1 MRPVSPA
8 ADVPSLEAIGPGD
21 FLCIAHR
28 GAAALAP
35 ENTLEAYRA
44 AYASGLRVLEQ
55 DVRLLADGALVVMH
69 DERVDRLTTTVGRV
83 RAFDTEAWRA
93 LRFDARPWPKYATRK
108 DIALPL
114 FDEVLAEF
122 GGRALL
128 VPEAK
133 DVGSGAPLVDAL
145 LAAGIAREHAL
156 VQSFLLDELVPAVAA
171 GYPAIFLTES
181 AVDAIDAVR
190 AAGVTWAGVGHD
202 APDAVFR
209 AWIDAGFRTVG
220 YTVDDRA
227 VRDRLRGLGVQG
239 VFSDD
244 PLALLA
250 DLPTDVRVVR

>member
-55 DVRLLADGALVVMH
+55 DVRLLSDGTLVVVH
-69 DERVDRLTTTVGRV
+69 DERVDRLTTTTGRV
-83 RAFDTEAWRA
+83 RAFDTQAWRA
-93 LRFDARPWPKYATRK
+93 LRFDARPWPRYASRK

-114 FDEVLAEF
+114 FAEVLSEF
-122 GGRALL
+122 GGRVAL

-133 DVGSGAPLVDAL
+133 DAGSGAPLVDAL
-145 LAAGIAREHAL
+145 LTAGIAREHAL
-156 VQSFLLDELVPAVAA
+156 VQSFLLDELAPAVAA
-171 GYPAIFLTES
+171 GYPAIFLTLT
-181 AVDAIDAVR
+181 ADDIDAVR

>member
-1 MRPVSPA
+1 MQASPA
-8 ADVPSLEAIGPGD
+8 VDVPSLMAIGPGD

-83 RAFDTEAWRA
+83 CEFDTQAWRA
-93 LRFDARPWPKYATRK
+93 LRFDARPWPAHAART
-108 DIALPL
+108 DIGLPL
-114 FDEVLAEF
+114 FDDVLSEF

-156 VQSFLLDELVPAVAA
+156 VQSFLLDELAPAVEA
-171 GYPAIFLTES
+171 GYPAIFLSRT
-181 AVDAIDAVR
+181 ADDIDAVR
-190 AAGVTWAGVGHD
+190 AAGVTWAGIGH
-202 APDAVFR
+202 AASDAVFR
-209 AWIDAGFRTVG
+209 AWIDAGFRTIAW
-220 YTVDDRA
+220 TVDDRGI
-227 VRDRLRGLGVQG
+227 RDRLIALGVQG

-244 PLALLA
+244 PLTLLT
-250 DLPTDVRVVR
+250 DLPGGLRAVR

>member
-1 MRPVSPA
+1 MPALPA

-55 DVRLLADGALVVMH
+55 DVRLLSDGTLVVMH
-69 DERVDRLTTTVGRV
+69 DERVDRLTTTAGRV
-83 RAFDTEAWRA
+83 RDFDLEAWRA
-93 LRFDARPWPKYATRK
+93 LRFDTRSWPAFSSRT

-114 FDEVLAEF
+114 LADVLAEF
-122 GGRALL
+122 GGRAVL

-133 DVGSGAPLVDAL
+133 DAGSGAPLVDAL
-145 LAAGIAREHAL
+145 LAAGIRREHAL
-156 VQSFLLDELVPAVAA
+156 VQSFLLEELAPAVEA
-171 GYPAIFLTES
+171 GYPAIFLSRS
-181 AVDAIDAVR
+181 ADDIEPVR
-190 AAGVTWAGVGHD
+190 KAGVTWAGIGHG

-220 YTVDDRA
+220 WTVDDRT